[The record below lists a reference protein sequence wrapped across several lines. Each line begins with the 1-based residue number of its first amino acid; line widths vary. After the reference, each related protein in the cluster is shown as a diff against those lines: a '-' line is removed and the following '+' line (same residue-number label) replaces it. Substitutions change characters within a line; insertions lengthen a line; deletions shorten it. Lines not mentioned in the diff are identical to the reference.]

1 MKNLKLSLSLTSAI
15 LGGNLL
21 ILSPVLGQTNLN
33 SNPIGEASLSNSKKL
48 PLVTYNPESEAEE
61 TTIEQIERLYSGPPP
76 VLDDLDETI
85 TNVHQLSD
93 VTPDHWA
100 YQALQSLV
108 EKYRCISGSPGGNF
122 NGNRAMTRYEF
133 AAGLNDCLTSVRR
146 LIESFNNQ
154 FPQKEDLLVIE
165 KLQAEFATEL
175 KNITAKID
183 NVEQR
188 VAFIEGHQFS
198 PTTVLRGSANF
209 SLISAFGDRK
219 AVSPGSRS
227 REKLDDEIAL
237 SGAVVLN
244 FDTSFTGKDRLRTQ
258 LVAGNTN
265 NFGSG
270 VTGTEMS
277 RLLTINTGNNIRLG
291 TLFYQFPL
299 GKRGVIAIAP
309 IADFPTRIFPA
320 FNPVSSISNFGAESP
335 IYSFAFGGGGV
346 IYYNFTDK
354 LAGGISYLTDSL
366 SNVREGIFKGQY
378 TVLSQIS
385 YTPTEQFG
393 FAFTYGH
400 YYAPEPGITNNITG
414 SKGSVF
420 GQFPFGTSTATS
432 SNAFGLQ
439 FTYKIS
445 PKLILGGWVSYF
457 NARAEASPSVSGL
470 NGFRGAQAEIW
481 SWALTAFLADLG
493 KTSSQ
498 LSFVFGM
505 PPKVINN
512 DVFGR
517 EDRDTSLHFELSY
530 RYPMTDRIFISPGFL
545 VITNPEHNAANPPIW
560 VGLIRTS
567 FSF

>member
-1 MKNLKLSLSLTSAI
+1 MKNLNLSFSLTSAI

-21 ILSPVLGQTNLN
+21 ILSPVIGQTNLN
-33 SNPIGEASLSNSKKL
+33 SNPIEEASLSNSGGL
-48 PLVTYNPESEAEE
+48 PLVTYNPESEEE
-61 TTIEQIERLYSGPPP
+61 TTIEKIEKLYSGPPP

-85 TNVHQLSD
+85 TNVNQLLD
-93 VTPDHWA
+93 VTPGHWA
-100 YQALQSLV
+100 YQALQSLI
-108 EKYRCISGSPGGNF
+108 EKYRCISGSPGRNF

-133 AAGLNDCLTSVRR
+133 AAGLNACLTSIRR

-165 KLQAEFATEL
+165 RLQAEFATEL

-209 SLISAFGDRK
+209 GLISTFGDRK
-219 AVSPGSRS
+219 AVSPGIRS
-227 REKLDDEIAL
+227 REKLDDEVTL

-265 NFGSG
+265 NFGRG

-354 LAGGISYLTDSL
+354 LAGGISYLSDSL
-366 SNVREGIFKGQY
+366 SNVSEGLFKGQY

-457 NARAEASPSVSGL
+457 NAKAEASPSVSGL

-505 PPKVINN
+505 PPRVISN

-530 RYPMTDRIFISPGFL
+530 RYPVTDRIFIIPGFL
-545 VITNPEHNAANPPIW
+545 VVTNPEHNAANPPIW